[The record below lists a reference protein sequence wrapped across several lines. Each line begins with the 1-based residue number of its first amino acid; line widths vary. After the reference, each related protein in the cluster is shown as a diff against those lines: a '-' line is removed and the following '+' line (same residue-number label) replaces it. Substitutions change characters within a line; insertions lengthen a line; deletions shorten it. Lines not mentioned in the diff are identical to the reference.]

1 MTADL
6 SAFRLSS
13 TQKHVAPPPAPSQEE
28 VVARI
33 QQLGAE
39 AVAAL
44 NDVIATADAMGPDED
59 RYESMTREELIQDI
73 RLTQEQVVL
82 LSDAMAKGALARGE
96 LYADRTAL
104 LKAIT
109 TPASL
114 TDFDRSRLRALGVNL

>member
-1 MTADL
+1 MSADL

-13 TQKHVAPPPAPSQEE
+13 TQKHVAPPGPSQEE

-33 QQLGAE
+33 QQLGME
-39 AVAAL
+39 AIAAL
-44 NDVIATADAMGPDED
+44 NNVIAAADAMDPDED
-59 RYESMTREELIQDI
+59 RLESMTREELIHDI

>member
-1 MTADL
+1 MGDL
-6 SAFRLSS
+6 SAFRLPS
-13 TQKHVAPPPAPSQEE
+13 TQKHVAPPAPSQEE

-33 QQLGAE
+33 QQLGME

-44 NDVIATADAMGPDED
+44 NDVIAAADAVGPDEG
-59 RYESMTREELIQDI
+59 RLESMTREELIHDI

-109 TPASL
+109 IPASL
-114 TDFDRSRLRALGVNL
+114 TEFDRSRLRALGVNL